1 MKAQTLLFSFFLT
14 LTLFSPSFGQP
25 DILRLSFPVQSNGD
39 VILNPFTGGLN
50 NPQPSKVDLNND
62 GVEDLFVF
70 DRAGNIPMTFLHS
83 GIPGE
88 AVYTFAPEY
97 AENFPPLFNWVLLRD
112 YNGDGI
118 QDIFAH
124 YPTPVQGIQVWTGYY
139 DAEDRIAFEQFQF
152 CCEAFNI
159 IYYTLTNGSTTQ
171 VYVSPVDFPA
181 FNDVDGDGDL
191 DILTFGIGGGY
202 VEYFQNR
209 SIQLGFGK
217 DSLIFKRQ
225 DPCWGKFYEAS
236 FSEEIVLSNISTQCA
251 TGILGDPLVDTRHPG
266 STLVTFDAD
275 DDGDLEVV
283 IGDVNFA
290 KVNYLSNGGTVN
302 NAFMTG
308 QDADFPGYDVP
319 VDIPI
324 FPVPFYFDLNND
336 GKDDFLAAPNQIGGT
351 PNYEVLWYYENI
363 NTAEEP
369 LFELVQKNALTDEM
383 LDFGT
388 GSHPVFLDFNADGL
402 RDILVGTEG
411 YYDESFASNRDP
423 RLVLLLN
430 TGTETEPTFEVAD
443 EDFLGLSQYGD
454 NTWNFAP
461 TLGDMDKDGDM
472 DLLVGEQ
479 DGKIFYSENLAGA
492 GNPMQ
497 FGPLDLNWMGID
509 VGLNSHPAV
518 ADLNRDGLPDL
529 VIGERNGNFNF
540 FPNIGAAGAPAF
552 QSDVTLAPNNQLLG
566 NVSTELPA
574 DLSAGNSAPFLIDYG
589 DSFLMFAGSQA
600 GPVQVY
606 GDIENNL
613 GGTFTL
619 LDPNYG
625 GMLEGKRSAVALADL
640 NDDQF
645 FELLV
650 GNTRGGLSM
659 FSTPLDA
666 AEPLSVFAAPDIRPA
681 RIFPNPSGDKVTL
694 EWKGDGVG
702 SVELRLWDMWGRA
715 LSAHTASGARWTL
728 DLTSYPSGIY
738 LLEISNTA
746 GKRVWEKVAV
756 GR

>member
-236 FSEEIVLSNISTQCA
+236 FSEEIVLLFWPRRTRSGAPQTTRCS
-251 TGILGDPLVDTRHPG
+251 GIMRT
-266 STLVTFDAD
+266 S
-275 DDGDLEVV
+275 
-283 IGDVNFA
+283 
-290 KVNYLSNGGTVN
+290 
-302 NAFMTG
+302 
-308 QDADFPGYDVP
+308 
-319 VDIPI
+319 IPPKSR
-324 FPVPFYFDLNND
+324 F
-336 GKDDFLAAPNQIGGT
+336 
-351 PNYEVLWYYENI
+351 
-363 NTAEEP
+363 
-369 LFELVQKNALTDEM
+369 
-383 LDFGT
+383 
-388 GSHPVFLDFNADGL
+388 
-402 RDILVGTEG
+402 
-411 YYDESFASNRDP
+411 
-423 RLVLLLN
+423 
-430 TGTETEPTFEVAD
+430 
-443 EDFLGLSQYGD
+443 
-454 NTWNFAP
+454 
-461 TLGDMDKDGDM
+461 
-472 DLLVGEQ
+472 
-479 DGKIFYSENLAGA
+479 
-492 GNPMQ
+492 
-497 FGPLDLNWMGID
+497 LNWC
-509 VGLNSHPAV
+509 
-518 ADLNRDGLPDL
+518 R
-529 VIGERNGNFNF
+529 
-540 FPNIGAAGAPAF
+540 
-552 QSDVTLAPNNQLLG
+552 
-566 NVSTELPA
+566 
-574 DLSAGNSAPFLIDYG
+574 
-589 DSFLMFAGSQA
+589 
-600 GPVQVY
+600 
-606 GDIENNL
+606 
-613 GGTFTL
+613 
-619 LDPNYG
+619 
-625 GMLEGKRSAVALADL
+625 K
-640 NDDQF
+640 
-645 FELLV
+645 
-650 GNTRGGLSM
+650 TR
-659 FSTPLDA
+659 
-666 AEPLSVFAAPDIRPA
+666 
-681 RIFPNPSGDKVTL
+681 
-694 EWKGDGVG
+694 
-702 SVELRLWDMWGRA
+702 
-715 LSAHTASGARWTL
+715 
-728 DLTSYPSGIY
+728 
-738 LLEISNTA
+738 
-746 GKRVWEKVAV
+746 
-756 GR
+756 